1 MLCVNYIIIACVSD
15 NNNNTVMNN
24 NYERLEDLTVLFRIP
39 LDKQK
44 QYLRNLYRVWASA
57 LENVHQP
64 WSTMIG

>member
-1 MLCVNYIIIACVSD
+1 
-15 NNNNTVMNN
+15 MNN